1 LTRVPVFTLGAENNG
16 QHTFCFEILPVSLR
30 LLPEILFSPLLGR
43 RRVYY
48 SNPSVVVL
56 QHVLVDT
63 LQLLYLLVGSL
74 SDRSVSREAS
84 PRGRTLSVAEATDH
98 PAVAVRVTQMWG

>member
-1 LTRVPVFTLGAENNG
+1 MVNTPFASKFYPFLSGCCLKFFSHR
-16 QHTFCFEILPVSLR
+16 CFD
-30 LLPEILFSPLLGR
+30 R
-43 RRVYY
+43 RGVYY

-56 QHVLVDT
+56 QHVLVET
-63 LQLLYLLVGSL
+63 LQLLLLLVGSL

-84 PRGRTLSVAEATDH
+84 PRGRTLSVEEATDH